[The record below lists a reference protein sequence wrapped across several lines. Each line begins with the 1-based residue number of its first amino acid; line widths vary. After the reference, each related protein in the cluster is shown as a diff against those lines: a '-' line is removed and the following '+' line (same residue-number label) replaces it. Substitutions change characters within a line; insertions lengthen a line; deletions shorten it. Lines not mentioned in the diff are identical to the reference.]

1 AAFWEA
7 AERAGHRRTED
18 FNGPAQDGVAY
29 YQLTQRSGLLCSA
42 ADAYLHP
49 ATQRPNLTVITD
61 AHCTRVLFDGDRAT
75 GVEVERGNQLVER
88 RAEREFI
95 LCAGAYNSPQLLMLS
110 GIGIA
115 AELQAY
121 GIQPRA
127 DLPVGENL
135 QDHLHV
141 SLDYLTE

>member
-18 FNGPAQDGVAY
+18 FNGPTQDGVGY
-29 YQLTQRSGLLCSA
+29 YQLTQRHGLRCSA

-49 ATQRPNLTVITD
+49 ATQRPNLTVTTD

-75 GVEVERGNQLVER
+75 GIEVERGNQLSQLQ
-88 RAEREFI
+88 AEREVI
-95 LCAGAYNSPQLLMLS
+95 LSAGAYNSPQLLLLS

-115 AELQAY
+115 A
-121 GIQPRA
+121 
-127 DLPVGENL
+127 
-135 QDHLHV
+135 
-141 SLDYLTE
+141 